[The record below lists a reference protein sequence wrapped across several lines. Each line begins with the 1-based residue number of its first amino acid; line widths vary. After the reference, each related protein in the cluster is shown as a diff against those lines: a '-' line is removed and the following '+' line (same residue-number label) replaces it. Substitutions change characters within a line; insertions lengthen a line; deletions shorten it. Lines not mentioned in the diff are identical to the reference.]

1 MCPDVNQYGQ
11 PHGKST
17 ALKTY
22 NIQEDF
28 LNSEEWIKSSIGNL
42 GDEIYDEITF
52 STWEALSF
60 ISLKTIR

>member
-1 MCPDVNQYGQ
+1 MCPDVNQDGQ
-11 PHGKST
+11 PQGKSE

-28 LNSEEWIKSSIGNL
+28 LNSEEWIKSSIGNQ
-42 GDEIYDEITF
+42 GDEIYDEVTY

-60 ISLKTIR
+60 ISFKTIR